1 MSVYTVVV
9 DLDPGQDKAM
19 KDIAAN
25 ANKTVQGILD
35 EQVAEKVVGQI
46 NQWIDDRVKAELKKL
61 TPAEALTKLKYL

>member
-61 TPAEALTKLKYL
+61 TPAEALAKLKYL